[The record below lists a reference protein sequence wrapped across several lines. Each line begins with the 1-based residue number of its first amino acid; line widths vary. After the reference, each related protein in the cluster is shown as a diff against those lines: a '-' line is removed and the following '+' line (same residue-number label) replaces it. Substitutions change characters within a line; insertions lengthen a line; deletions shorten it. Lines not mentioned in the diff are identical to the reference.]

1 MRRILIALLCLWLV
15 SGCANRKTSEEMTE
29 AEHYQ
34 EASESLER
42 KAFLAAIDALEELEA
57 RYPYGDFA
65 EQAQLDLVYARY
77 RSLDH
82 AGAVAQADRFIRT
95 YPASEAMDY
104 ALYIKGLANY
114 YMDAGLFDRFMEN
127 PRQTKDLDSMR
138 NAFRDFDQLVRRFPD
153 SEYAPDARSR
163 MVHIRELLAAH
174 ELEAARYYARRQAYI
189 AAANRA
195 QFVVRHYQGTP
206 AVEEALA
213 ILARSYRSLERP
225 ALERK
230 STRVLAANY
239 PDSEYLDESG
249 NITVSWWPSDARRTW
264 LSLITFDL
272 L

>member
-1 MRRILIALLCLWLV
+1 MRRILTAFLAITLV
-15 SGCANRKTSEEMTE
+15 GGCASNRSSEEMTE
-29 AEHYQ
+29 AEHYE
-34 EASESLER
+34 EASESMER
-42 KAFLAAIDALEELEA
+42 KAYLAAIEALEELEA

-77 RSLDH
+77 RSLDY

-95 YPASEAMDY
+95 YPASEALDY
-104 ALYIKGLANY
+104 VIYLKGLANY
-114 YMDAGLFDRFMEN
+114 YLDAGLLERFLESH
-127 PRQTKDLDSMR
+127 REARDLDSMR
-138 NAFRDFDQLVRRFPD
+138 NAFGDFDQLVRRFPD

-163 MVHIRELLAAH
+163 MLHIRELLAAH
-174 ELEAARYYARRQAYI
+174 ELEAARYYARRQAFI

-195 QFVVRHYQGTP
+195 QFVVRHFQGTP

-213 ILARSYRSLERP
+213 ILARAYQSLDR
-225 ALERK
+225 ATLEQK

-239 PDSEYLDESG
+239 PESEYLDDSG
-249 NITVSWWPSDARRTW
+249 KVSISWWPADDSRTW